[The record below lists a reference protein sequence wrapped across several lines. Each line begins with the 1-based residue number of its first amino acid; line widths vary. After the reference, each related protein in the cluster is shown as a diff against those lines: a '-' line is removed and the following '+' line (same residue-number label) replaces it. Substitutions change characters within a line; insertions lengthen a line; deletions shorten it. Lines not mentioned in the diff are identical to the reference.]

1 MADETQGFGVTARS
15 TAEAR
20 RLDPTGITC
29 FRQADI
35 GEYLREVCFPN
46 LNHLVSAANVCS
58 GGYALHHL
66 KEMMSLFFSSV
77 GVMEYECIFG

>member
-15 TAEAR
+15 IAEAR
-20 RLDPTGITC
+20 RLEPTGIIC

-35 GEYLREVCFPN
+35 GEYLREVCFLN
-46 LNHLVSAANVCS
+46 LDQLVSAADVFS

-66 KEMMSLFFSSV
+66 KK
-77 GVMEYECIFG
+77 